1 MCVKN
6 VKTSEIF
13 KWDFLRRNRFL
24 VRFPKEINICE
35 WWIDKVTKHPIL
47 FDDKTPKKITISFR
61 ERSYC
66 GDVVIYK
73 EFKKFNVLDECDR
86 NIVFED
92 LDATGYPV
100 NREYFINCKVKEIR
114 FDTCDYNNDK
124 TKKCV
129 VIFEYDDIINKL

>member
-35 WWIDKVTKHPIL
+35 WWIEKIIKHPIL
-47 FDDKTPKKITISFR
+47 FDNKNPQKISITFR
-61 ERSYC
+61 ERGDC
-66 GDVVIYK
+66 GDVVFYK
-73 EFKKFNVLDECDR
+73 KIKQFNNLDKSDR

-92 LDATGYPV
+92 LDATGYAV
-100 NREYFINCKVKEIR
+100 NREYFINCKAKEIR

-124 TKKCV
+124 RKKCV